1 MSLLHRLNALP
12 ALTSVCDRKFFYII
26 FANAF
31 IYAFLSWQCFAPLPA
46 LLSYQS
52 LSAPLPYLAPCRCD
66 VSHRLCGYISHRA
79 FSYFC

>member
-31 IYAFLSWQCFAPLPA
+31 IYAFLSWQLKGGGAYDIAKHFC
-46 LLSYQS
+46 S
-52 LSAPLPYLAPCRCD
+52 LCKKY
-66 VSHRLCGYISHRA
+66 Y
-79 FSYFC
+79 Y

>member
-31 IYAFLSWQCFAPLPA
+31 IYAFLSWQLNGGGGWGYMTYRKAF
-46 LLSYQS
+46 LLS
-52 LSAPLPYLAPCRCD
+52 
-66 VSHRLCGYISHRA
+66 V
-79 FSYFC
+79 

>member
-31 IYAFLSWQCFAPLPA
+31 IYAFLSWQLNGGGHMTYRKAF
-46 LLSYQS
+46 LLS
-52 LSAPLPYLAPCRCD
+52 
-66 VSHRLCGYISHRA
+66 V
-79 FSYFC
+79 

>member
-31 IYAFLSWQCFAPLPA
+31 IYAFLSWHIYGGRGHMTYRKAF
-46 LLSYQS
+46 LLS
-52 LSAPLPYLAPCRCD
+52 
-66 VSHRLCGYISHRA
+66 V
-79 FSYFC
+79 

>member
-31 IYAFLSWQCFAPLPA
+31 IYAFLSWQLNGGGGHMTYRKAF
-46 LLSYQS
+46 LLS
-52 LSAPLPYLAPCRCD
+52 
-66 VSHRLCGYISHRA
+66 V
-79 FSYFC
+79 